1 MEQWMDVSYRFL
13 NLVDVPGWVPL
24 GLLIVGGVSFG
35 VLTLFIM
42 NNPRSGQNARRL
54 RRELG
59 AVSASAVIIIAG
71 VVIGTSADTSES
83 VSRHLDEVY
92 QVEVLR
98 VDQTLSKAVV
108 QGGVAVDVPGDDVV
122 KFVSDGTTA
131 GDKFV
136 DAQGREVDIEVYRV
150 LDAEAVAEEV
160 AEVSV
165 VEEPVV
171 SFAQSEMS
179 GKMASE
185 NSDAVLVSG
194 VVDGVRVQASV
205 LVDDHGQVRDVR
217 VEGKSLLK

>member
-42 NNPRSGQNARRL
+42 TSPRSGQNARRL

-165 VEEPVV
+165 VGEPVV

-205 LVDDHGQVRDVR
+205 LVDDHGNVRDVR

>member
-1 MEQWMDVSYRFL
+1 MERWMDVSYRFL
-13 NLVDVPGWVPL
+13 GLVDVPGWVPL
-24 GLLIVGGVSFG
+24 VLLIVGGVSFG
-35 VLTLFIM
+35 VLALVIM
-42 NNPRSGQNARRL
+42 SSPRSGQNARRL

-59 AVSASAVIIIAG
+59 AVSASAVIIVVG
-71 VVIGTSADTSES
+71 VVIGASADTSES
-83 VSRHLDEVY
+83 VSRHLKEVY

-136 DAQGREVDIEVYRV
+136 DAQGREVDIAVYRV